1 MDATTS
7 SLSQGTLQSSGEGS
21 SKSSGTAS
29 KSSGSKKEHE
39 RDLSKDNVASPIDLE
54 CHIQQERITKILDE
68 AIYMTK
74 LAICL
79 PKMVQ
84 NYRVLSSRLTPQ
96 HMDDLIFIFEQY
108 DNPLFSASLLNMAAM
123 DDIKA
128 GDVSLR
134 NRLNPEL
141 GHLLHILHSYPS
153 LGEHVDELVQQL
165 KDEYLKSDDD
175 SKQPSPALEYLLG
188 FERFREI
195 MVAQMQTTAAEE
207 LGEKIRIRKLE
218 ISNAKLIAQIKELM
232 ETIRKEQEEFEKMM
246 SVKADEIAA
255 LEKELAALNEA
266 SKAKLK
272 KKVLDSDRKM
282 VLMSRAHA
290 VKNELLKDEEIYTRE
305 GYNSLLHQHLVEE
318 KAHRARRFKVETQLL
333 SWLQK
338 YDVEMTDKQ
347 KEHDELE
354 KKYNEELKRVEEL
367 TKKIEEQEL
376 EYLPL
381 MQEKEDEYHAEMT
394 QKMQMFLL
402 EHSARVIQN
411 AWRQVLINRNEKRK
425 LRALWKKTKK
435 ERDRRQRIMDA
446 REVKA
451 RKEAAKTAKLQ
462 KQAAKDALAA
472 REVPD

>member
-1 MDATTS
+1 MDVTS
-7 SLSQGTLQSSGEGS
+7 SSQGTLQSSGEGS
-21 SKSSGTAS
+21 SKSSGTVS
-29 KSSGSKKEHE
+29 KGTGSQKGQE
-39 RDLSKDNVASPIDLE
+39 RDLSKDNAASPIDLE

-153 LGEHVDELVQQL
+153 LGEYVDELVLQMKEDFL
-165 KDEYLKSDDD
+165 KGGDN

-188 FERFREI
+188 FERFREL
-195 MVAQMQTTAAEE
+195 MVVQMQTSAGDE
-207 LGEKIRIRKLE
+207 LAEKIRIRKLE
-218 ISNAKLIAQIKELM
+218 LSNAKLIAKIKELV
-232 ETIRKEQEEFEKMM
+232 ETIRREQEEFEKMM
-246 SVKADEIAA
+246 AVKADEIAV
-255 LEKELAALNEA
+255 LEKELAVLNEA

-282 VLMSRAHA
+282 VLMTRAHT

-305 GYNSLLHQHLVEE
+305 GYNSLLHQHLADE

-338 YDVEMTDKQ
+338 YDVDMTDKQ
-347 KEHDELE
+347 RQHDELE
-354 KKYNEELKRVEEL
+354 MKFQEESKMVEEL
-367 TKKIEEQEL
+367 TKKLEEQEI

-381 MQEKEDEYHAEMT
+381 MQEREDEYHAEMT
-394 QKMQMFLL
+394 EKMQKFLL

-425 LRALWKKTKK
+425 LQKLWKKTKK
-435 ERDRRQRIMDA
+435 DRDRRQRIMDA

-451 RKEAAKTAKLQ
+451 RKEAAKTAKQQ

-472 REVPD
+472 RQVPD